1 MSTDL
6 STAGKSDKKF
16 IRVHS
21 YESMGT
27 FDGPGLRYV
36 VFLQGCPFRCLYC
49 ANPDTI
55 EAIGESQLTSPD
67 YIVEQAVSMKPF
79 FGRRGGITFSG
90 GEPTVQA
97 EALVPLF
104 RRLKEAGLHTC
115 IDTNGTVWNKHVEE
129 LLTLT
134 DLVLLD
140 VKEMHPE
147 RHRHITGRSNEQT
160 LRTAQHLEE
169 TGHKFW
175 LRYVL
180 VPNLSDAEED
190 LHALGLHFKDYKM
203 IERVELLPYHR
214 LGVHKYEAMGVDYQ
228 LKDTTENTPEQLR
241 RAESILR
248 EYFPQLV
255 VNG

>member
-1 MSTDL
+1 MSDQL
-6 STAGKSDKKF
+6 IK
-16 IRVHS
+16 VHS

-55 EAIGESQLTSPD
+55 DAVGESKPTSPD
-67 YIVEQAVSMKPF
+67 YILEQAVSMKPF

-97 EALVPLF
+97 AALVPLF
-104 RRLKEAGLHTC
+104 RRLRDAGIHIC
-115 IDTNGTVWNKHVEE
+115 VDSNGGVWNEHVEE
-129 LLTLT
+129 LLGLT

-140 VKEMHPE
+140 VKEINPE
-147 RHRHITGRSNEQT
+147 RHAHITGLSNART
-160 LRTAQHLEE
+160 LRTAAWLEE
-169 TGHKFW
+169 HGRPFW

-180 VPNLSDAEED
+180 VPGLSDAEAD
-190 LHALGLHFKDYKM
+190 LRALGEHFGSYKQ
-203 IERVELLPYHR
+203 IERVELLPYHT
-214 LGVHKYEAMGVDYQ
+214 LGVHKYEALGMDYR
-228 LKDTTENTPEQLR
+228 LKDTKENTPEQLR
-241 RAESILR
+241 RAEDILR

-255 VNG
+255 VN

>member
-1 MSTDL
+1 M
-6 STAGKSDKKF
+6 DKKL
-16 IRVHS
+16 IKVHS

-36 VFLQGCPFRCLYC
+36 VFLQGCPFKCLYC

-55 EAIGESQLTSPD
+55 EPVGESKATEPS
-67 YIVEQAVSMKPF
+67 YILEQAVSMKPF

-90 GEPTVQA
+90 GEPTMQA

-104 RRLKEAGLHTC
+104 RELKEAGFHIC
-115 IDTNGTVWNKHVEE
+115 VDTNGGIWNSHVEE
-129 LLTLT
+129 MLRLA

-140 VKEMHPE
+140 VKEIDAE

-160 LRTAQHLEE
+160 LRTAAWLEE
-169 TGHKFW
+169 NGHPFW

-180 VPNLSDAEED
+180 VPTLSDAEAD
-190 LHALGLHFKDYKM
+190 LHALGEHFKDYKQ

-214 LGVHKYEAMGVDYQ
+214 LGVHKYEAMGWEYKLADV
-228 LKDTTENTPEQLR
+228 KENTPEQLDHA
-241 RAESILR
+241 AEILR
-248 EYFPQLV
+248 NYFPQLV
-255 VNG
+255 IN